1 MFCEILC
8 SNIMYADYVRAKY
21 WVSGDHYEFENM
33 CMTMNLHQA
42 EWGNDSCSENKTFVC
57 QTGR

>member
-1 MFCEILC
+1 
-8 SNIMYADYVRAKY
+8 MYADYIRAKY

-42 EWGNDSCSENKTFVC
+42 EWGSDSCSENKKFVC